1 MEQSKQNALVAVAMS
16 GGVDSSVAALL
27 IKRAGYRAVGITMK
41 LWSPPAQSAG
51 SPAQSAGSPVQGAGS
66 SAAACE
72 TGADAEKTC
81 CTADSAMDAKRV
93 CDQIGI
99 PHFTLDMQEDFEERV
114 IRPFY
119 ESYLAGETPN
129 PCVNCN
135 SFVKWD
141 ALWKRAKAVGAD
153 YIATGHYAMTEAG
166 DGRTY
171 ILRGGDA
178 AKDQSYF
185 LWGIPPETLG
195 KTLFPLAR
203 LTKPEVRKLALE
215 SGLRTAAKRESQDI
229 CFIPDG
235 DYREFIGNRA
245 REKGA
250 AIPEGRMR
258 GPDGRDLGP
267 HRGLPFYTIGQRKGL
282 GDKAASA
289 GAATGEALYVKKLD
303 RAANTLLLAKKEE
316 LYSAGFKAD
325 RANFFEPL
333 AGERECSAQ
342 YRYRSPV
349 KGATVR
355 DEGNGW
361 ITVTFKEPGY
371 CVSPGQSAVF
381 YDGDRLLGGARIR
394 ETF

>member
-1 MEQSKQNALVAVAMS
+1 MIHPGLKPKEDTLVAVAMS

-27 IKRAGYRAVGITMK
+27 IKQAGYKAVGITMK
-41 LWSPPAQSAG
+41 LWSPPVPVTG
-51 SPAQSAGSPVQGAGS
+51 SPLQGAGS
-66 SAAACE
+66 PEACDI
-72 TGADAEKTC
+72 GPDSEKTC
-81 CTADSAMDAKRV
+81 CTADSALDAKRV

-114 IRPFY
+114 IQPFY

-153 YIATGHYAMTEAG
+153 YIATGHYAMTEDG
-166 DGRTY
+166 GGRTF

-195 KTLFPLAR
+195 KTLFPLAH
-203 LTKPEVRKLALE
+203 LTKPEVRKLASE
-215 SGLRTAAKRESQDI
+215 SGLRTAQKRESMDI

-235 DYREFIGNRA
+235 DYRGFIGKRA
-245 REKGA
+245 KENGA

-258 GPDGRDLGP
+258 GPEGKDLGG
-267 HRGLPFYTIGQRKGL
+267 HQGLPFYTIGQRKGL

-289 GAATGEALYVKKLD
+289 GAASGEALYVKKLD
-303 RAANTLLLAKKEE
+303 RATNTLLLAKREE
-316 LYSAGFKAD
+316 LYSAGFRAD
-325 RANFFEPL
+325 RANFFEPFL
-333 AGERECSAQ
+333 GDRECSVQ

-355 DEGNGW
+355 DEGNGMV
-361 ITVTFKEPGY
+361 TVTFKEPGY

-381 YDGDRLLGGARIR
+381 YDGNRLLGGARIR

>member
-1 MEQSKQNALVAVAMS
+1 MEPGNESNSGKLVAVAMS

-27 IKRAGYRAVGITMK
+27 IRQAGYRAVGITMK
-41 LWSPPAQSAG
+41 LWSPPTQGVGSPAPGAG
-51 SPAQSAGSPVQGAGS
+51 SPETVADT
-66 SAAACE
+66 ACE
-72 TGADAEKTC
+72 LDANSEKTC

-114 IRPFY
+114 IQPFY

-141 ALWKRAKAVGAD
+141 ALWKRARAVGAD

-166 DGRTY
+166 NGRTY

-195 KTLFPLAR
+195 RTLFPLAH
-203 LTKPEVRKLALE
+203 LTKPEVRKLALD
-215 SGLRTAAKRESQDI
+215 SRLRTATKRESQDI

-235 DYREFIGNRA
+235 NYRDFIGNRA
-245 REKGA
+245 KEQGA

-258 GPDGRDLGP
+258 GPDGKDLGP
-267 HRGLPFYTIGQRKGL
+267 HQGLPFYTIGQRKGL
-282 GDKAASA
+282 GVAAA
-289 GAATGEALYVKKLD
+289 QPLYVKKLD
-303 RAANTLLLAKKEE
+303 RATNTLLLAKKEE
-316 LYSAGFKAD
+316 LYSSGFRAD

-333 AGERECSAQ
+333 AGERECSVQ

-349 KGATVR
+349 KAASIR

-361 ITVTFKEPGY
+361 ITVTLKEPGY

>member
-1 MEQSKQNALVAVAMS
+1 MPAETDIMLEGKENALVAVAMS

-27 IKRAGYRAVGITMK
+27 IKQAGYRAVGITMK
-41 LWSPPAQSAG
+41 LWSPPAQGASP
-51 SPAQSAGSPVQGAGS
+51 PAQGVGTPTQDTG
-66 SAAACE
+66 AACE
-72 TGADAEKTC
+72 TGPDSEKTC

-114 IRPFY
+114 IQPFY

-195 KTLFPLAR
+195 RTLFPLAH
-203 LTKPEVRKLALE
+203 LTKPEVRKLASE

-235 DYREFIGNRA
+235 NYREFIGNRA
-245 REKGA
+245 KEKGA

-258 GPDGRDLGP
+258 GPDGKDLGP
-267 HRGLPFYTIGQRKGL
+267 HQGLPFYTIGQRKGL
-282 GDKAASA
+282 GVAAA
-289 GAATGEALYVKKLD
+289 EPLYVKKLD
-303 RAANTLLLAKKEE
+303 RATNTLLLAKKEE
-316 LYSAGFKAD
+316 LYSAGFRAD
-325 RANFFEPL
+325 RAKFFEPL
-333 AGERECSAQ
+333 AAERECSAQ

-361 ITVTFKEPGY
+361 VTVTFKEPGY